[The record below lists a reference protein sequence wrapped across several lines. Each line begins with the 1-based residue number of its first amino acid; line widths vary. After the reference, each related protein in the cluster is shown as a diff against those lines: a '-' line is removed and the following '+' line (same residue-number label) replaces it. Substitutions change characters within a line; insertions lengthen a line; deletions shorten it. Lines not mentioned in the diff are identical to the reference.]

1 MTFGV
6 LTDQDSSPG
15 LQRQAR
21 DCHQGREVSE
31 ISLWGHR
38 RFRRQSPGDY
48 VVASLVAEASLRVLG
63 EAHHRQS

>member
-15 LQRQAR
+15 LQRQA
-21 DCHQGREVSE
+21 REVSE